1 MNLKRSDNRMK
12 GILFMALATLATGA
26 SAAET
31 VHLTAE
37 LTRNGE
43 SVARFSG
50 DTTDRVTFP
59 YRDVK
64 TITFNKSVEHG
75 MPVADTVDIGTIG
88 FITPAIMSNGKILI
102 RYHVKYVRLL
112 EMNTTK
118 VGKLQLD
125 FPHTEIF
132 QTASDTT
139 VANGETFQVPESQS
153 NGSKYVLNITA
164 SQ

>member
-1 MNLKRSDNRMK
+1 
-12 GILFMALATLATGA
+12 
-26 SAAET
+26 
-31 VHLTAE
+31 
-37 LTRNGE
+37 
-43 SVARFSG
+43 
-50 DTTDRVTFP
+50 
-59 YRDVK
+59 
-64 TITFNKSVEHG
+64 
-75 MPVADTVDIGTIG
+75 MPVADNVDIGTIG
-88 FITPAIMSNGKILI
+88 FITPAVMSNGKILI

-125 FPHTEIF
+125 LPRTEIF

-164 SQ
+164 SK

>member
-1 MNLKRSDNRMK
+1 MK

-26 SAAET
+26 SASET

-50 DTTDRVTFP
+50 DTMDRVTFP
-59 YRDVK
+59 YRNVK
-64 TITFNKSVEHG
+64 TITFNKSVENG
-75 MPVADTVDIGTIG
+75 MPVADNVDIGTIG

-125 FPHTEIF
+125 LPHTEIF

-164 SQ
+164 SK